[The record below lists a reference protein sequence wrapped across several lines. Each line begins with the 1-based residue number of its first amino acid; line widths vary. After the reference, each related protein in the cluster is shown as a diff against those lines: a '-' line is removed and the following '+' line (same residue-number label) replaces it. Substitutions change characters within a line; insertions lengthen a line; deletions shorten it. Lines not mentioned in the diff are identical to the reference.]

1 MPATIAIAEDE
12 DDLREAVGE
21 FLEHHGYRVLAAGNA
36 ADFRKLTQFESVDL
50 ALLDINM
57 PGEDGLSLARWIR
70 ARNAG
75 GIIFATAAIS
85 PVDRIIGLEVGADD
99 YITKPYDLRELLARI
114 RSIIRRSKAS
124 GMPASGRRLAAIA
137 SVDLVGYGR
146 LIHDDEDGTLAMT
159 DRMFREIALPMLEHG
174 SGQIFKML
182 GDGAL
187 IEFSNVQDAVEWAI
201 RFQAE
206 VNSLPP
212 LPSGRP
218 VRFRIGISAGDV
230 VVRNED
236 RFGET
241 VATAVRIQEL
251 TPPGG
256 ILLSH
261 AVHAMLRDKAR
272 AFFGSIGERE
282 LKNFPLPTQLFLYQA
297 DTGACV
303 EADEAPVPAR

>member
-1 MPATIAIAEDE
+1 MIETIAIAEDE
-12 DDLREAVGE
+12 PDLREAIAE

-36 ADFRKLTQFESVDL
+36 AEFRKLTQFECIDL

-70 ARNAG
+70 SRNAAG
-75 GIIFATAAIS
+75 VIFATAAIA

-99 YITKPYDLRELLARI
+99 YVTKPYDLRELLARV
-114 RSIIRRSKAS
+114 RSILRRSKTNAQQ
-124 GMPASGRRLAAIA
+124 ANGRRLAAIA
-137 SVDLVGYGR
+137 SVDLVGYSR

-159 DRMFREIALPMLEHG
+159 DRVFRDIALPILERG
-174 SGQIFKML
+174 SGQIFKMM

-201 RFQAE
+201 RFQADIAE
-206 VNSLPP
+206 LE
-212 LPSGRP
+212 SGPRGRQ
-218 VRFRIGISAGDV
+218 VRFRIGIAAGDII
-230 VVRNED
+230 VRNED

-256 ILLSH
+256 ILLSQ
-261 AVHAMLRDKAR
+261 AVHAMLREKAK
-272 AFFGSIGERE
+272 AFFGCIGERE
-282 LKNFPLPTQLFLYQA
+282 LKNFPQPTTLFQYQPP
-297 DTGACV
+297 V
-303 EADEAPVPAR
+303 ERIEAVA